1 MKNIKVIAYYL
12 LFTLLFQAC
21 SDDKNTYDPNSIE
34 FPYLTFDASVVKETV
49 THGDVKAWL
58 VNSKIGFFA
67 SDAKQ
72 ILLANSENLQYITAK
87 GDGYFTPANKYT
99 QALVFPETESTL
111 NILAYAPFMEEMKE
125 AAYSFDLKDQ
135 SKQEQIDL
143 MLGKTSVGKDDQRKV
158 ALDFQHMFSK
168 LVVVIETDPSIGKL
182 RDLKVVLTNVETEGD
197 YYILEQNLVRKGVNQ
212 DLTLKTSTSGKYGL
226 SQAILFPTSSDSRK
240 ITLRYSTSEGMKTF
254 EYDLS
259 NKAFEQGKKTMLTI
273 KLHLQ
278 NSQTTIIEAVEPWGA
293 GSTETVTNDPTDKPD
308 VYEEEVLFD
317 ESFGVFGDAKPVKT
331 IIADYLAFDMKSP
344 VSYSSNHTSVVVDFM
359 EDRFPDNEY
368 YVTLGQNSGS
378 ENTAGIEKSLKISS
392 INLKDAKDPIMTFD
406 YAFSANEVGL
416 ESLTLKCNGKPIT
429 VNMEPTKNRDRFQP
443 SLEISLPRGTNEI
456 EFIKKV
462 PTQGAMRIDNIKI
475 KGLVLQP

>member
-1 MKNIKVIAYYL
+1 M
-12 LFTLLFQAC
+12 
-21 SDDKNTYDPNSIE
+21 
-34 FPYLTFDASVVKETV
+34 
-49 THGDVKAWL
+49 
-58 VNSKIGFFA
+58 
-67 SDAKQ
+67 
-72 ILLANSENLQYITAK
+72 
-87 GDGYFTPANKYT
+87 
-99 QALVFPETESTL
+99 
-111 NILAYAPFMEEMKE
+111 
-125 AAYSFDLKDQ
+125 
-135 SKQEQIDL
+135 
-143 MLGKTSVGKDDQRKV
+143 
-158 ALDFQHMFSK
+158 
-168 LVVVIETDPSIGKL
+168 
-182 RDLKVVLTNVETEGD
+182 
-197 YYILEQNLVRKGVNQ
+197 
-212 DLTLKTSTSGKYGL
+212 
-226 SQAILFPTSSDSRK
+226 
-240 ITLRYSTSEGMKTF
+240 
-254 EYDLS
+254 
-259 NKAFEQGKKTMLTI
+259 
-273 KLHLQ
+273 Q
-278 NSQTTIIEAVEPWGA
+278 NSQTTIIEAVEPWGV

-344 VSYSSNHTSVVVDFM
+344 ISYSSNHASVVVDFM

-406 YAFSANEVGL
+406 YAFSASDVGL
-416 ESLTLKCNGKPIT
+416 ESLILKCNGKAIT